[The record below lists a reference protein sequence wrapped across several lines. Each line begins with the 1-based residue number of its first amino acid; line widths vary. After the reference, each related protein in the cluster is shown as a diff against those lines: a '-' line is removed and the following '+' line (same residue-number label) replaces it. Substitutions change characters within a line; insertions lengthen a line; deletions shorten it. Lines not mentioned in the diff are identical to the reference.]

1 MYMYNNIQT
10 SRRNNYTA
18 KDGTR
23 SVCGTNYYQLV
34 LVMVVYIHGLLS
46 SSGFYLF
53 SLVFFLIDLS
63 CNSMHVI
70 TVQVY

>member
-1 MYMYNNIQT
+1 MCTCTIT
-10 SRRNNYTA
+10 ARLVEETINYTA
-18 KDGTR
+18 KDGTH
-23 SVCGTNYYQLV
+23 SVCCTNYMYQLV

-53 SLVFFLIDLS
+53 TIDLS